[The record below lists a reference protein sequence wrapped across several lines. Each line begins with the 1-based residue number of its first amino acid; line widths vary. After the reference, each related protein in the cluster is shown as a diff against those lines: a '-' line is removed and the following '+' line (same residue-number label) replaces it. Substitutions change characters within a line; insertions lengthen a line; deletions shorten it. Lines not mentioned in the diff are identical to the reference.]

1 MAELVADHRFSLT
14 HGGPFFRVLRRVRLV
29 APKGSIRWFWLAP
42 IAWLPLAVG
51 ALVRW
56 IAGAPPPAVI
66 LDPSVHVR
74 LLVALPLILA
84 AERLLDD
91 RVQRVTFVMRT
102 ERLGDEARVDAI
114 LRGAER
120 LRDSVLVEALIAIVV
135 IARSQALLWHGIEPF
150 GFVYGLEELRG
161 LSFATFW
168 YVGVALPLLNFVMLR
183 WLWQWLLWSWVL
195 VRFSRLKLAMNGM
208 HPDGAAGLKPLS
220 LPTSAFATY
229 AAGLTC
235 IVSAQWSTKIVQGE
249 ATIQAFIP
257 TFVVITLVVLVLAC
271 GPLVLFALHVCN
283 ARHRDLTRYHVFAH
297 EYVQQFKRK
306 WLADEPTERLVLGLS
321 DIQSLNDLGG
331 SYEKTEKTSMF
342 PFGVRTLV
350 TLWMGIVL
358 PVLPVVLS
366 AMPLADVVEHLGKLL
381 LGGLPT

>member
-1 MAELVADHRFSLT
+1 MAELAADHRFSLT

-29 APKGSIRWFWLAP
+29 APKGSIRWFWLVP

-56 IAGAPPPAVI
+56 AAEMPLTAVI
-66 LDPSVHVR
+66 LDQSVHFR
-74 LLVALPLILA
+74 LLVSLPLILA

-91 RVQRVTFVMRT
+91 RVERTMFVMRT
-102 ERLGDEARVDAI
+102 ERLGDEPRVDAI

-120 LRDSVLVEALIAIVV
+120 LRDSFLVEVLIAVV
-135 IARSQALLWHGIEPF
+135 VVARSQALLWRGIEPF
-150 GFVYGLEELRG
+150 GLLSGLEQPRS

-168 YVGVALPLLNFVMLR
+168 YVAVALPLLNFVMLR
-183 WLWQWLLWSWVL
+183 WLWQWLLWCSVL

-229 AAGLTC
+229 AAALTC
-235 IVSAQWSTKIVQGE
+235 IVSAQWSTKIVQGD
-249 ATIQAFIP
+249 ATIQTFIP
-257 TFVVITLVVLVLAC
+257 TFVVISLVALVLAC
-271 GPLVLFALHVCN
+271 GPLMLFALHVCN

-297 EYVQQFKRK
+297 DYVQQFKRN
-306 WLADEPTERLVLGLS
+306 WLAVEPAERSVLGLA

-350 TLWMGIVL
+350 TLWMAIL
-358 PVLPVVLS
+358 IPVLPVVLS
-366 AMPLADVVEHLGKLL
+366 AMPLAEVLEHLGKLL